1 MYLEKNIAHFRNSN
15 QAISELEIA
24 DWNNLSANDLIS
36 IASKL
41 NCSIDRLVNL
51 DLASDTMEIAKS
63 IKLLILDVDGVM
75 TDGGMYFTE
84 NGDQFKKY
92 NTKDGMAII
101 HLTRNNFQVGIIS
114 SGFKGEAVRQR
125 AEMLGIQNFY
135 LGRGKK
141 MEVLVEWC
149 SKMNISL
156 SEVAMI
162 GDDVN
167 DLPVLKEIGLA
178 VCPKNAVQKVQDV
191 CHIILES
198 NGGDACVREFVDT
211 YLPFNVEY

>member
-1 MYLEKNIAHFRNSN
+1 MFLNKNIAFLKRTN
-15 QAISELEIA
+15 LEISTLEIS
-24 DWNNLSANDLIS
+24 DWINPSVEDLVL

-41 NCSIDRLVNL
+41 NCSLDRLVYL
-51 DLASDTMEIAKS
+51 DLTSNVIEVAKS
-63 IKLLILDVDGVM
+63 IKLLILDVDGVL

-101 HLTRNNFQVGIIS
+101 HLTRNDFQVGIIS
-114 SGFKGEAVRQR
+114 SGFKGEAVKQR

-141 MEVLVEWC
+141 MDVLQEWC
-149 SKMNISL
+149 SKLNISL
-156 SEVAMI
+156 NEVAMI

-167 DLPVLKEIGLA
+167 DLPVMQEIGLA
-178 VCPKNAVQKVQDV
+178 VCPNNAVKPIKDV
-191 CHIILES
+191 CHIILDAK
-198 NGGDACVREFVDT
+198 GGEACVREFIDT
-211 YLPFNVEY
+211 YLPFNVAY